1 MNIQN
6 LLGQLLSSNNPIQMM
21 MGMLNPQQKQAVNQF
36 QNQSSQEQAQRIA
49 EYCNRN
55 GISKDQLA
63 GIIGMMRK

>member
-6 LLGQLLSSNNPIQMM
+6 LLGQMMSSTNPMQMM
-21 MGMLNPQQKQAVNQF
+21 TQMLNPQQRQAISQF

-49 EYCNRN
+49 DYCNRN

-63 GIIGMMRK
+63 GIIGMMKK